1 MRMRRPIRSDGIE
14 RAVKLLIA
22 LAVLLNAIA
31 RLIHR

>member
-1 MRMRRPIRSDGIE
+1 MRMKPIRSDDIE
-14 RAVKLLIA
+14 RAAKLLIA